1 MSIYL
6 KYLFKKPDVSNK
18 FLSVVM
24 GPSPVDQ
31 NILGITMLLF
41 DRNFNTSFFEPAGG
55 GDPVLYQHLF
65 WFFGHPEV
73 QSSLSDFYL
82 FNKMK
87 ENIGLVILLFAGT
100 ISLKSFK
107 YSILIDIVKKLKQ
120 WYISAG
126 NNFIF
131 KNDTSPI
138 NYVVKFWID
147 TSETLC
153 NRIVTKSLNNYIYLF
168 YFIFFNDFLSK
179 INIEKIKY
187 ISNCIPKH
195 SKLLNDKD
203 FGHYIAGLIYGDGY
217 ISSIGHIVI
226 TFYKLDASLTYY
238 LKDKLGYGNVYKI
251 KNKNAIKWII
261 SNRLGIQKI
270 IELINE
276 KIRTKNKLDQL
287 NKLLNTKNYLY
298 LKETVQ
304 LTLNITDDL
313 ENYWLAGFSDA
324 DASFQIKIIDRN
336 DRPKSEIRL
345 KFQVDQKK
353 RNILELI
360 HNKFGGY
367 IGYRQNLDTY
377 YYQSTSFGSVKK
389 VVDYFDH
396 FHLLS
401 SKYINYLKW
410 RKAYLIVQDRE
421 HLTDKGIDKIIKL
434 KNTMN
439 KYNKDSIDLS

>member
-1 MSIYL
+1 
-6 KYLFKKPDVSNK
+6 
-18 FLSVVM
+18 M

-168 YFIFFNDFLSK
+168 YFIFFNDSLSK

-203 FGHYIAGLIYGDGY
+203 FGHYIAGLIEGDGY

-226 TFYKLDASLTYY
+226 TFYKLDASLAYY
-238 LKDKLGYGNVYKI
+238 LKDKLGYGNVHKI

-270 IELINE
+270 IELING

-377 YYQSTSFGSVKK
+377 YYQSTSFGSAKK